1 MKAKIESY
9 LIRGITQCFNCNNFF
24 HTAENCHL
32 KPRCLKCGKEHPTCQ
47 CPIKKRQE
55 NPFCINC
62 QEYGHSACYT
72 KCAPIS
78 LIQKRAR
85 PLPRIKLSKATFVGK
100 VSCSLTLL
108 AEPHPLPPTPVHE
121 LTEKTN
127 ENTNN
132 KVSHGIQAI
141 ENENSDLAQ
150 VIELV
155 SMISNIIKRSPEIL
169 LLLPKLKNSEDD
181 KAKALLLFEA
191 MLDKF

>member
-1 MKAKIESY
+1 MSKVWKRTPHPSMPDKGATGK
-9 LIRGITQCFNCNNFF
+9 LLL
-24 HTAENCHL
+24 HKL
-32 KPRCLKCGKEHPTCQ
+32 PRPAT
-47 CPIKKRQE
+47 P
-55 NPFCINC
+55 N
-62 QEYGHSACYT
+62 
-72 KCAPIS
+72 APSS
-78 LIQKRAR
+78 LRQKRAR
-85 PLPRIKLSKATFVGK
+85 PLPRIKLSKATFVWK
-100 VSCSLTLL
+100 VSLSLTLL
-108 AEPHPLPPTPVHE
+108 AEPHPLHPPVHK

-127 ENTNN
+127 ENSNN

-169 LLLPKLKNSEDD
+169 QLLPKLKNSEDD